1 MLSKSKGNFMFW
13 TISYLRKLN
22 KYKWQFSD
30 HILYRYHTIFYV
42 YHRPKNRPN
51 GMWKNLSL
59 MLDSSK
65 KNDGSIS
72 FFIFS
77 NLQWISA
84 FTEFP
89 SITFSNIHAFNRLTC
104 VCAVLLRQLVC
115 CRVGGVAQLSRT
127 IAVSSAL
134 SVEMLQSVA
143 DRWRCSKMVWES
155 KVPRRSPIQLL
166 AEPNLA

>member
-30 HILYRYHTIFYV
+30 NIVYQYHTSFYV

-51 GMWKNLSL
+51 GMWKKISL
-59 MLDSSK
+59 LLDSSK

-89 SITFSNIHAFNRLTC
+89 STGYHVIITFLPTSCYFTSREKLYLLLLFLNIAKHYLHFCFYANINNCL
-104 VCAVLLRQLVC
+104 
-115 CRVGGVAQLSRT
+115 
-127 IAVSSAL
+127 
-134 SVEMLQSVA
+134 
-143 DRWRCSKMVWES
+143 
-155 KVPRRSPIQLL
+155 
-166 AEPNLA
+166 